1 MNIFSQAV
9 RLWKKEK
16 SNKGSSLNRTLLI
29 FFSGIPI
36 VIILILAFCL
46 FWFGMTDGGRNTLS
60 AYMDRELTG
69 LSEDISNDFAELS
82 VTGISLSQRISD
94 KCDTFFRENGITADR
109 LAAHP
114 ERFEAMLD
122 DTMEQVLF
130 VADNYNCGGVFIML
144 DAATNASADS
154 LARAGVFIKKTTP
167 VSSQAANMKNYMLRG
182 SAAIARA
189 HNIELLGQWE
199 MEFDI
204 SGQEFFTEVMET
216 ARRNPELPL
225 SRLYR
230 WTGRV
235 LLKGNSEAGFLL
247 LVPLRSYDGTVFGLC
262 GIEVSD
268 RMFKYLYSPGSSDYV
283 DVFSALAPYND
294 NILHTESGLVAGN
307 HYLTGFRPEEHLTVA
322 DGKSGFYTLK
332 NDSGCH
338 SGRIEKIVLYPADS
352 PYSTEE
358 WRLAVL
364 MPEADLNEA
373 ISGSTAHYIAIFAV
387 MLILCIAA
395 VAVASRRISKAVKK
409 NAERAMHRDSAS
421 GSSQKSVYTEFD
433 DLMVYLDE
441 LDSAHEEALRTV
453 NRQKELVQMELS
465 RIAEQSMEETD
476 LDDYEHFFANLS
488 TLTEKEREIFDLYLE
503 NLPGKEIRVMLGI
516 KENTFKF
523 HNKNIYQKL
532 GVSSRKELMR
542 YATLMRHGER
552 KEKK

>member
-46 FWFGMTDGGRNTLS
+46 SWFGMTDGGRNTLS
-60 AYMDRELTG
+60 AYIDGELAG
-69 LSEDISNDFAELS
+69 LSENISDDFAELS
-82 VTGISLSQRISD
+82 VTGISLSQKISD
-94 KCDTFFRENGITADR
+94 KCDTFFHENGITADK
-109 LAAHP
+109 LAEHP
-114 ERFEAMLD
+114 ELFEAMLGGA
-122 DTMEQVLF
+122 MEQVLF
-130 VADNYNCGGVFIML
+130 VADHYNCGGVFIML

-154 LARAGVFIKKTTP
+154 SARAGVFIKKTSP

-204 SGQEFFTEVMET
+204 SGQEFFTEAMET

-268 RMFKYLYSPGSSDYV
+268 RMFKYLYSPGTSDYT
-283 DVFSALAPYND
+283 DVFSVLAPYSD
-294 NILHTESGLVAGN
+294 NLLHTESGLVAGN
-307 HYLTGFRPEEHLTVA
+307 HYLTGFWPEEHLTVSEGKA
-322 DGKSGFYTLK
+322 DFYTLK

-373 ISGSTAHYIAIFAV
+373 ISGSTAYYIAIFAV

-409 NAERAMHRDSAS
+409 NAQRAMRRDSD
-421 GSSQKSVYTEFD
+421 GGIQKSVYTEFD
-433 DLMVYLDE
+433 DLMVYLEE
-441 LDSAHEEALRTV
+441 LDSAHEKELRTV
-453 NRQKELVQMELS
+453 NRQKELVQLELS
-465 RIAEQSMEETD
+465 RIAEQSMDETD
-476 LDDYEHFFANLS
+476 PDDYEHFLANLS